1 MARPNNRE
9 NLLEKGR
16 QLVHSTSFA
25 TSSVQHIAEAAGVP
39 KGSFYNHFKDK
50 DDFGVAILTKYSEI
64 MESELESSLV
74 QSELSPPDRLRA
86 MFQRWAEGFEGDDFT
101 GGCLAGNLCQELAS
115 QNKHFQTTVDS
126 LFQRWESLF
135 EKCIAQGQQRGEIRD
150 DLPADE
156 LAELV
161 LFSWE
166 GALLR
171 AKAAHTARPLTIF
184 RKIFLESIFT

>member
-1 MARPNNRE
+1 MARPNNRK
-9 NLLEKGR
+9 NLLEHGR
-16 QLVHSTSFA
+16 RLVHSTSFA

-50 DDFGVAILTKYSEI
+50 DAFGLSILTDYADI
-64 MESELESSLV
+64 TESELEASLV
-74 QSELSPPDRLRA
+74 QSDMSPRDRLRT
-86 MFQRWAEGFEGDDFT
+86 MFERCAEGFEGDNFT

-115 QNKHFQTTVDS
+115 HNEGIQGAVDS
-126 LFQRWESLF
+126 LFRRWESLF
-135 EKCIAQGQQRGEIRD
+135 EKCIAEGQQRGEIRD
-150 DLPADE
+150 DLPAGE

-171 AKAAHTARPLTIF
+171 AKASHAARPLNIF
-184 RKIFLESIFT
+184 RNAFLESIFT